1 MQISVSR
8 EGKKNIYIRAGFFN
22 NLTAKIEHSSPQT
35 VFFFQKE
42 ISKEV
47 NIKTRSA
54 AIAFF
59 FLFFFPTFFPLRS
72 FYCPFPRSFLGKISG
87 SFCLRLLVFFVRYV
101 FKYSAR

>member
-22 NLTAKIEHSSPQT
+22 NLTASTASTAST
-35 VFFFQKE
+35 VFFFSKK
-42 ISKEV
+42 ISREV

-59 FLFFFPTFFPLRS
+59 FLLLLSFPFALS
-72 FYCPFPRSFLGKISG
+72 IVPF
-87 SFCLRLLVFFVRYV
+87 LVLF
-101 FKYSAR
+101 

>member
-35 VFFFQKE
+35 AFFFQKK
-42 ISKEV
+42 ISREV

-59 FLFFFPTFFPLRS
+59 FHLLLSFPFALSIVPFLVLF
-72 FYCPFPRSFLGKISG
+72 
-87 SFCLRLLVFFVRYV
+87 
-101 FKYSAR
+101 